1 MLAIVPRGA
10 SLWVGCFVVMVVH
23 YYGAY
28 LFPFSASLHPDDMLL
43 PTYLSSRGALGAL
56 VRPPPVTVQFS
67 SVQFGGQEVCKSLTR
82 GQDGSC
88 LRWVPAERGHAS
100 LSCRKES

>member
-43 PTYLSSRGALGAL
+43 PTYLSSRGALLGSLSKATP
-56 VRPPPVTVQFS
+56 RHSSVQFS
-67 SVQFGGQEVCKSLTR
+67 SVRRARGLQELDPRTGRLLLEV
-82 GQDGSC
+82 G
-88 LRWVPAERGHAS
+88 A
-100 LSCRKES
+100 CRARPRIAQL